1 MARKRPKGVLAMG
14 WAAIGAAATGRTEH
28 APTSAD
34 YPEHVVRRTS
44 FEAGGGHGWRISA
57 IETPRA
63 GALVA
68 ALRAEGI
75 YTDARGSRLRL
86 GPAPYVTDDE
96 LDLGVAAVARLIT
109 AA

>member
-1 MARKRPKGVLAMG
+1 MT
-14 WAAIGAAATGRTEH
+14 AAIARPPPAAGA
-28 APTSAD
+28 
-34 YPEHVVRRTS
+34 
-44 FEAGGGHGWRISA
+44 SA
-57 IETPRA
+57 IVT
-63 GALVA
+63 

-75 YTDARGSRLRL
+75 YADARGSKLRL